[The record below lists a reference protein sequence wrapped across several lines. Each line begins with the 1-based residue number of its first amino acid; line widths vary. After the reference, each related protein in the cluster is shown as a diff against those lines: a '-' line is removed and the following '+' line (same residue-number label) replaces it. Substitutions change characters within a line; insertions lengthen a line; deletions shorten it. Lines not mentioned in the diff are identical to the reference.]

1 MATTSNTGAR
11 KPATRRTTTARKPS
25 TSQTTSTQP
34 KAPVEQV
41 QELAERVVLVPV
53 GASLLARDNLV
64 ATVKEFT
71 TKYRSRTGIER
82 ELKRYERRGVTA
94 RNRFERQVRKTRTR
108 VERELRQRRRGV
120 ERTMKQNRRRVERE
134 VRSVRRD
141 LEKQSGTLTSRVEK
155 LVSDAQERLTTAS

>member
-1 MATTSNTGAR
+1 
-11 KPATRRTTTARKPS
+11 
-25 TSQTTSTQP
+25 
-34 KAPVEQV
+34 VDQV

-53 GASLLARDNLV
+53 GASLLVRDNLV
-64 ATVKEFT
+64 TTVREFT

-108 VERELRQRRRGV
+108 VERELRVRRRGV
-120 ERTMKQNRRRVERE
+120 ERTLKQNRRRFERE

-141 LEKQSGTLTSRVEK
+141 LEKQSGTLTTRVEK
-155 LVSDAQERLTTAS
+155 LVSDAQERLPTAS